1 MEKSENLLNQWLQQV
16 RRIAWR
22 LQYRE
27 KKKWKHEGLLH
38 EEVVGKDPFSAI
50 ISDLH
55 VEQLLQQLPAQP
67 EYIIRKVVIEGRTEQ
82 EVANQLNMSR
92 QGVSKCK
99 RKYLRII
106 AANMNLSM

>member
-1 MEKSENLLNQWLQQV
+1 MEKSESMLYPCVQLV

-22 LQYRE
+22 LQYKE
-27 KKKWKHEGLLH
+27 KKKRKQEGLLY
-38 EEVVGKDPFSAI
+38 EDVVGNDPFSAI

-55 VEQLLQQLPAQP
+55 VEQLLQELPAQP
-67 EYIIRKVVIEGRTEQ
+67 GYIIRKVVIEGRTEQ
-82 EVANQLNMSR
+82 EVAQQLNISR

-99 RKYLRII
+99 RKYLRIM

>member
-1 MEKSENLLNQWLQQV
+1 MEKNESTLNQCLQLV

-22 LQYRE
+22 LQYKE
-27 KKKWKHEGLLH
+27 KKKWKNEGLLH
-38 EEVVGKDPFSAI
+38 EEVVGIDPFSSI

-67 EYIIRKVVIEGRTEQ
+67 GYIIRKVVIEGRTEQ
-82 EVANQLNMSR
+82 EVANQLNISR